1 MTGRRRVDET
11 AVEDGKKPTGATIWL
26 LRVAVFLIAVASCL
40 AAGVF
45 LYTRWQSARLTQIAP
60 DDGGG
65 RHLSPL
71 QALYLRGYL
80 TARVGD
86 LQGPAAAAATSG
98 AFTITSGE
106 RADEVAANLVAAG
119 FLADSELFLNYLRY
133 YDLDAGLEAGVY
145 ELESGV
151 SIPELA
157 AILSRAIDQQIDLT
171 FIEGWR
177 LEEMAAYLAHIRPAA
192 IDPDVFLAI
201 AQGQTAFDLSSYE
214 FLASLPSGGSLEGF
228 LFPDTYRIP
237 VEADAVF
244 LIGLML
250 DNFGQKVDASM
261 RQSFGA
267 QGLSV
272 YQAVT
277 LASIVQREAV
287 LSEERPVMVGV
298 FLNRLAQG
306 MKLQADPTVQYA
318 AGYQAGSDKWWKT
331 PLSQADLELDS
342 AYNTYRYEG
351 LPPGPIASPGLEA
364 LQAVA
369 QPAETEYLYFV
380 VDCTAERVGQ
390 HVFSRT
396 FEEHLANVEACR

>member
-1 MTGRRRVDET
+1 LTGRPRRSDPT
-11 AVEDGKKPTGATIWL
+11 VEVEEKSSRTLIRL
-26 LRVAVFLIAVASCL
+26 LRLALFLIAVVSCL

-45 LYTRWQSARLTQIAP
+45 LYTRWQSARLAQIAP

-65 RHLSPL
+65 NHLNPL

-80 TARVGD
+80 AARAGD
-86 LQGPAAAAATSG
+86 LTGPAATSDTQG
-98 AFTITSGE
+98 AFTVTSGE

-133 YDLDAGLEAGVY
+133 YDLDSGLEAGVY
-145 ELESGV
+145 ELEAGTT
-151 SIPELA
+151 IPGLA
-157 AILSRAIDQQIDLT
+157 AILSRAVDQQIDLT

-177 LEEMAAYLAHIRPAA
+177 LEEMAAYLAQIRPAA
-192 IDPDVFLAI
+192 IDPDTFLAI
-201 AQGQTAFDLSSYE
+201 SRGQTDFDLSAYE
-214 FLASLPSGGSLEGF
+214 FLASLPDGASLEGF

-237 VEADAVF
+237 VEADAAF

-250 DNFGQKVDASM
+250 ENFGLKVNASM

-272 YQAVT
+272 YQSVT

-287 LSEERPVMVGV
+287 LGEERPLMVGV

-306 MKLQADPTVQYA
+306 MMLQADPTVQYA
-318 AGYQAGSDKWWKT
+318 VGYQPESGRWWKT
-331 PLSQADLELDS
+331 PLTQADLEVDS
-342 AYNTYRYEG
+342 PYNTYRYEG

-369 QPAETEYLYFV
+369 QPDQTDYLFFV
-380 VDCTAERVGQ
+380 VDCTAERAGQ

-396 FEEHLANVEACR
+396 FDEHLANVEACR